1 MPNPL
6 KTGVGDCGLAWP
18 KGEDFMQQVE
28 TLKQVQVS
36 HSDMSA
42 RESYL
47 CTR

>member
-6 KTGVGDCGLAWP
+6 KTRVGDCGLAWT
-18 KGEDFMQQVE
+18 KDFIQRVE